1 MRYRAFEPQPHRG
14 GTDESYAENDMP
26 YLQRAER
33 TDIGYSQVRGII
45 IYIGII
51 DIISIISNMGFP
63 ILLIVPILPISSLI
77 SDIPAIFSSR
87 ANRRIHICRT
97 FADVGFGYRRMIA
110 AATNQKGIG

>member
-33 TDIGYSQVRGII
+33 ADIGYSQVRRGI

-51 DIISIISNMGFP
+51 SDMGNIGFP
-63 ILLIVPILPISSLI
+63 ILLIVSILPISSLV
-77 SDIPAIFSSR
+77 SNIPAIFSAR

-110 AATNQKGIG
+110 AAANQKGIG